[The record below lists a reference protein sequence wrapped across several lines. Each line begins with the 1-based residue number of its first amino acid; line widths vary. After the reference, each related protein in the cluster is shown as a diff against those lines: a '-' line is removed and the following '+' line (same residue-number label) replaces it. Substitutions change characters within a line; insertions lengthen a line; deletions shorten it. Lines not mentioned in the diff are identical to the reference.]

1 MNGLSWI
8 LARCSR
14 SLFSVRNEQPWGW
27 FAKSEKQIT
36 GRILMDMDNT
46 IEDQL
51 KNWRS
56 EIAFICKINGHFGY
70 RRRGRTVIQQAEFE
84 GRRNRLEEIVRQ
96 LAVLA
101 SRKSPMS
108 LIGPRGLLIVA
119 SATQK

>member
-1 MNGLSWI
+1 
-8 LARCSR
+8 
-14 SLFSVRNEQPWGW
+14 
-27 FAKSEKQIT
+27 
-36 GRILMDMDNT
+36 MDMDNT